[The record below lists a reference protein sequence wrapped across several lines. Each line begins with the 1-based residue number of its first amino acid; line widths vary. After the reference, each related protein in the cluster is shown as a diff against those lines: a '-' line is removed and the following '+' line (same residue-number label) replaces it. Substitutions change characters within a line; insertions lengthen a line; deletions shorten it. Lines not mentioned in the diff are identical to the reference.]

1 MSYLADPTFPPGR
14 VQIRKDNAMIAAA
27 PVDALALFSYA
38 LVVRRRA
45 ARQPAHHDLHA
56 SLGAP
61 RGEAEGCQVRPH
73 ASETV
78 VLGQLVVQQPGDI
91 LVCRLA
97 DLQYVPGLNEDVDMI
112 VNPAGVD
119 AAKTMWFEDK
129 GRMQ

>member
-1 MSYLADPTFPPGR
+1 MRYLADPTFPPGR

-38 LVVRRRA
+38 LVVRRGA
-45 ARQPAHHDLHA
+45 ARQPAHHDLGPR
-56 SLGAP
+56 LGAP
-61 RGEAEGCQVRPH
+61 RGEAEGCQVRLH

-78 VLGQLVVQQPGDI
+78 APGHVVVQQPADI

-97 DLQYVPGLNEDVDMI
+97 DLQYVPGVNEDVDTI
-112 VNPAGVD
+112 VNPADVD
-119 AAKTMWFEDK
+119 AAKAMWFEDE

>member
-1 MSYLADPTFPPGR
+1 MRYLSDPSFPPGR
-14 VQIRKDNAMIAAA
+14 VEVRKDNSLIAAA

-38 LVVRRRA
+38 LVVRRGA
-45 ARQPAHHDLHA
+45 ARQPAHHDLRPR
-56 SLGAP
+56 LGAP
-61 RGEAEGCQVRPH
+61 RGEAEGCQVRLH

-78 VLGQLVVQQPGDI
+78 APGHVVQHPRDA

-119 AAKTMWFEDK
+119 AAKAMWFEDK